1 MVQFVSEVARDGCF
15 NYAHWLFSF
24 TYISS
29 AIEMPLI
36 FKKETVPEKTE
47 KCKAAFF
54 WVLTALNF
62 GSVIGYASI
71 VFADNNYTLRT
82 G

>member
-1 MVQFVSEVARDGCF
+1 
-15 NYAHWLFSF
+15 
-24 TYISS
+24 
-29 AIEMPLI
+29 MPLI